1 MQESRRQF
9 LAVLTT
15 GVTGALAGCGG
26 SEDSTATPATGTET
40 AATTETETA
49 ATTETETVVT
59 ETETAATTETET
71 AAATETETTATEVE
85 TDTGPAQ
92 TVSVAAEG
100 FSFSPESFEIAV
112 GDTVRWEW
120 EAGGHN
126 VRPDAIPGG
135 SDWSG
140 TEGGDSDTY
149 SSGHTYSYTFE
160 VAGEYSYYC
169 GPHQSAGMVGSF
181 TVTE

>member
-9 LAVLTT
+9 LAAVTT

-26 SEDSTATPATGTET
+26 SGDSTATPATETET
-40 AATTETETA
+40 VATETETM
-49 ATTETETVVT
+49 VT
-59 ETETAATTETET
+59 ETETAEAETET
-71 AAATETETTATEVE
+71 ATQTETMATEAE
-85 TDTGPAQ
+85 TDTGTTGPAQ

-100 FSFSPESFEIAV
+100 FSFSPETFEIAV

-120 EAGGHN
+120 EGGGHN
-126 VRPDAIPGG
+126 VRPDSIPGG